1 LTGTTISTSNINSK
15 LKSETY
21 EMIYDKS
28 KTFEDIY
35 HFLMNNYGPEKIND
49 LFDVF
54 GKSFIE
60 YSLNEKR
67 TNIDKL
73 FQVNYII
80 SENHH
85 LLETNTDP
93 IIVGMTVFGKIRDL
107 F

>member
-1 LTGTTISTSNINSK
+1 
-15 LKSETY
+15 
-21 EMIYDKS
+21 MIYDKS

-93 IIVGMTVFGKIRDL
+93 IIVGMAVFGKIRDL